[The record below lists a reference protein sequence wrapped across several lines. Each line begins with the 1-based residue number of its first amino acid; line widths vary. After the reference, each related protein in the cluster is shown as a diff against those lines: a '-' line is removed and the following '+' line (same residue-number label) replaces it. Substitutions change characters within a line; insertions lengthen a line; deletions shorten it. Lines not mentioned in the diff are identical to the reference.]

1 MNGKRL
7 KYLFWI
13 AAVSLLVVFV
23 VASRS
28 AGIACDEIIHYNH
41 SVEVYNYFA
50 TGGEDKSALRD
61 SEMNLKYYGQSY
73 DNIVT
78 ILSRWLKIDDVYTFR
93 NMMSAV
99 MGWLTILVTALFAA
113 SLSGFGTGLIVLFLF
128 AVTPVFV
135 GHSYN
140 NLKDIPFAFAY
151 MAGTYLIYRLLSSK
165 NIRIGTAL
173 LVILSF
179 AFCISIRA
187 GGLILICYL
196 YFFLLLFFITAYC
209 RERSINLR
217 DVVQKTVLVTA
228 ISVAAFFLSAL
239 FLWPYALQDPLRNIV
254 ESYRIMSNYPV
265 TFQQIFE
272 GKVEWSDYMPWYYLL
287 KSMAITIPLV
297 VTVGLIL
304 FLYFSKRVIS
314 DSKWLPY
321 LLVLFTVLF
330 PMIFVIIQNSNLY
343 SSWRQFLFVYP
354 GIVFLSASGFNS
366 LFASSRKRYFPL
378 IITGVIAA
386 LSLHPLVYMIKNHP
400 YEYIY
405 YNELTGGIKG
415 AYGKYELDYYFTS
428 QREASEWLIGYLEK
442 NNRTEGIKV
451 RATYRVDWE
460 FRNQPGIQT
469 SWLRYEERS
478 MVDWDYAIIVNR
490 YIPPFQLLNGIF
502 PPDNAIHVIRAG
514 SVPVCAILERRT
526 TEDLEGYIALKEGR
540 YEASSA
546 HFERAIEVN
555 SSDEM
560 IFYNFAG
567 ALYRTGRQQEA
578 DSVLKK
584 GLELNPESDLILMY
598 LGNIAKAE
606 GRKGEAITYYERVIE
621 ANRKYFDAYVS
632 LAELLT
638 DSDMQR
644 ARHLLRD
651 CLKMNPRFKPAINA
665 LGDTY
670 LQTDPGIA
678 KKYYDMASAINSS
691 TTN

>member
-1 MNGKRL
+1 MNGKRV

-13 AAVSLLVVFV
+13 AAVFLLVVLV
-23 VASRS
+23 IASRS
-28 AGIACDEIIHYNH
+28 AGLACDEIIHYNH

-50 TGGEDKSALRD
+50 SGGADQSALRD

-73 DNIVT
+73 DNLVT
-78 ILSRWLKIDDVYTFR
+78 VLTKWLKIDDIYTFR

-113 SLSGFGTGLIVLFLF
+113 SLSGYGTGMIVMFLF

-151 MAGTYLIYRLLSSK
+151 IAGTFLIYKLLSAGK
-165 NIRIGTAL
+165 FRVGTAL
-173 LVILSF
+173 LLILSI

-196 YFFLLLFFITAYC
+196 YLFLFLGIVIAWY
-209 RERSINLR
+209 RERSINFR
-217 DVVQKTVLVTA
+217 DIAMKTALVTVVS
-228 ISVAAFFLSAL
+228 IAAFFLSSL
-239 FLWPYALQDPLRNIV
+239 FLWPYALQDPLKNIV
-254 ESYRIMSNYPV
+254 ESYRIMANYPV

-272 GKVEWSDYMPWYYLL
+272 GEVEWSDYMPWYYLL

-297 VTVGLIL
+297 VIVGFIL
-304 FLYFSKRVIS
+304 FLVFARKTIR
-314 DSKWLPY
+314 DSNWLPY
-321 LLVLFTVLF
+321 SLVIFTVVF
-330 PMIFVIIQNSNLY
+330 PVLFVIIQKSNLY

-366 LFASSRKRYFPL
+366 LLASAGRKNIR
-378 IITGVIAA
+378 IIIAGLMIL

-405 YNELTGGIKG
+405 YNELTGGVKG

-428 QREASEWLIGYLEK
+428 QKEASEWLIRHLEE
-442 NNRTEGIKV
+442 NNRTDAIKV

-478 MVDWDYAIIVNR
+478 MLDWDYAIIVNR
-490 YIPPFQLLNGIF
+490 YIPPYQLLNGTF
-502 PPDNAIHVIRAG
+502 PPANAIHVIKAG
-514 SVPVCAILERRT
+514 GVPVCAILERRT
-526 TEDLEGYIALKEGR
+526 TDDLEGYIALREGR
-540 YEASSA
+540 FEASVA
-546 HFERAIEVN
+546 HFEKALE
-555 SSDEM
+555 SDASDEM

-567 ALYRTGRQQEA
+567 ALYRTGRQHEA

-584 GLELNPESDLILMY
+584 GLALNPEKDLILMY
-598 LGNIAKAE
+598 LGNIARAE
-606 GRKGEAITYYERVIE
+606 GRHGEAITYYERVIA

-632 LAELLT
+632 LAELVEE
-638 DSDMQR
+638 SDMQR
-644 ARHLLRD
+644 ARQLLRE
-651 CLKMNPRFKPAINA
+651 CLEMNPRFKPAIKA

-670 LQTDPGIA
+670 SKTDPGIA
-678 KKYYDMASAINSS
+678 KKYYDRASTIN
-691 TTN
+691 